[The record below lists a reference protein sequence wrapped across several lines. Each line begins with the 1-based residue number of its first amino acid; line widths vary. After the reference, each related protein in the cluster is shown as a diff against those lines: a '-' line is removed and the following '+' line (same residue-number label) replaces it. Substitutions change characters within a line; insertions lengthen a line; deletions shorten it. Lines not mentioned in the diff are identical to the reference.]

1 MRFSLVDRVSHLEPG
16 RLIVAEKNLTL
27 AEEYLAEH
35 FPTFPIMPGVL
46 MIEAVTQAG
55 AWLVRVTEDFAH
67 SVILLKE
74 VRNAKFG
81 QFVVPGKKL
90 RLQCEWL
97 KDDPLTTTLKA
108 TGEVDGKQS
117 ISARLVLERRNLR
130 TTRPDRAEDDDEMV
144 RRFRRLWRDLVP
156 RAEAT
161 NSGRPGDRE

>member
-1 MRFSLVDRVSHLEPG
+1 MRFSLVDRVERLEPG
-16 RLIVAEKNLTL
+16 RLIVASKNLTM

-55 AWLVRVTEDFAH
+55 SWLVRVTEDFAH

-81 QFVVPGKKL
+81 QFVVPGKQL

-97 KDDPLTTTLKA
+97 KDDALTTTLKA

-117 ISARLVLERRNLR
+117 ISARIVLERRNLR
-130 TTRPDRAEDDDEMV
+130 TTRPDRAPDDEEMV
-144 RRFRRLWRDLVP
+144 KRLRGLWRDL
-156 RAEAT
+156 A
-161 NSGRPGDRE
+161 GPGVVSSSAAS